1 MRQETGDFL
10 IGGGA
15 KLKRHEIFSWDTRFS
30 HETGDRRFSCWG
42 GDQILKRHEIFS
54 WDQRFSRETGDRRFS
69 HEGGPK
75 MIRYEIF
82 S

>member
-1 MRQETGDFL
+1 M
-10 IGGGA
+10 GG
-15 KLKRHEIFSWDTRFS
+15 E
-30 HETGDRRFSCWG
+30 